1 MKDDT
6 KNLKKEINI
15 IYKNVREWLEG
26 KKNLEKKGDLQK
38 RGGEGGNGVDQ
49 LWDKNI
55 NS

>member
-26 KKNLEKKGDLQK
+26 KKNLEKKGIYKK
-38 RGGEGGNGVDQ
+38 RGEGGNGVDQ

>member
-26 KKNLEKKGDLQK
+26 KKTWRKRGICKK
-38 RGGEGGNGVDQ
+38 RGGGGKWGGSTVGQ
-49 LWDKNI
+49 KY
-55 NS
+55 